1 MFLLFCLFIQWSV
14 QHSLVH
20 PLADYQLIYF
30 HFCINALQYGASL
43 MLDEV
48 QTGCGVT
55 GKFWAHE
62 HFSLREPPDV
72 VPFAKKM
79 MTGGF
84 YHKDEQRPT
93 EVD

>member
-1 MFLLFCLFIQWSV
+1 
-14 QHSLVH
+14 
-20 PLADYQLIYF
+20 
-30 HFCINALQYGASL
+30 

-62 HFSLREPPDV
+62 HFNLREPPDV

-84 YHKDEQRPT
+84 YHRDELRPT
-93 EVD
+93 EVQAEHLTVTFVAASADYKTSVLLFVSYNLTW

>member
-1 MFLLFCLFIQWSV
+1 
-14 QHSLVH
+14 
-20 PLADYQLIYF
+20 
-30 HFCINALQYGASL
+30 

-62 HFSLREPPDV
+62 HFNLREPPDV

-84 YHKDEQRPT
+84 YHRDELRPT
-93 EVD
+93 EVQAEHWTVTFVAKTHVQLELIIM